1 MFCKKGLLEN
11 FAGNFIEQVTQAQV
25 FSCEFDKI
33 SQNTSERLLLPHK
46 VCGLRIFSCR
56 IIVLT
61 KKNKK
66 EPQLRYILLTPN
78 LLIWGRLH
86 ISDSARTTKASKIVH
101 DILRLI

>member
-1 MFCKKGLLEN
+1 MW
-11 FAGNFIEQVTQAQV
+11 FAHIFMPN
-25 FSCEFDKI
+25 
-33 SQNTSERLLLPHK
+33 H
-46 VCGLRIFSCR
+46 RIN
-56 IIVLT
+56 

-78 LLIWGRLH
+78 LLIWGRLY